1 MRAPTVTRILV
12 VRHGQSEWNALGRWQ
27 GHADPDLSPLGAAQ
41 ARAAADAL
49 GAFDAVVA
57 SDLRR
62 ARHTAELLAAEL
74 GIAPVLSDPRFRE
87 TDAGEWQGLTRDEI
101 DRHWPGYLDE
111 GRRPPGF
118 EPYDRAA
125 ERLAAALID
134 VGAAW
139 PGGEV
144 LGVSHGG
151 VIRALRH
158 RLGAPLERLANLA
171 GAWFHVRAPHG
182 GAPGRIEPGAPVRLL
197 DLVDVAVLE

>member
-1 MRAPTVTRILV
+1 M
-12 VRHGQSEWNALGRWQ
+12 RHGQSEWNALGRWQ
-27 GHADPDLSPLGAAQ
+27 GHADPDLSALGATQ

-49 GAFDAVVA
+49 GSFDAIVA

-62 ARHTAELLAAEL
+62 ARRTAELLAAEL
-74 GIAPVLSDPRFRE
+74 GIGPVLTDPRLRE

-101 DRHWPGYLDE
+101 DRGWPGFLDQ

-125 ERLAAALID
+125 ERLAGALLD
-134 VGAAW
+134 VGSAW

-144 LGVSHGG
+144 LAVSHGG

-171 GAWFHVRAPHG
+171 GAWFHVHAPG
-182 GAPGRIEPGAPVRLL
+182 TAPGRIEPGAPVHLL
-197 DLVDVAVLE
+197 DAVDVAPLE